1 MMRDH
6 YELEK
11 AVLRSDEAFTLYRVE
26 KASVEIEKHTFAV
39 PIKVEE
45 EKVGYVFVG
54 QGKLVVDAI
63 VETEEG
69 AFGKPIKRALS
80 EPFLMLG
87 NTEQTSQHFSPAS
100 YDDLKRGAVDERTVL
115 DGAQELLDRFSSKS
129 AVHGRADLCNHSGW
143 IFAFSNGENA
153 LDHLVSKGSELVYN
167 DKDLSF
173 VSKGNKSI
181 LRSSGRVVLSRHGK
195 SFVVDTPH
203 LPHPPHSCC

>member
-1 MMRDH
+1 MMHDH

-11 AVLRSDEAFTLYRVE
+11 TVLRSDEAFTLYRVE
-26 KASVEIEKHTFAV
+26 KASVEIEKNMFAV

-54 QGKLVVDAI
+54 QGKLLVDAI

-69 AFGKPIKRALS
+69 AFGKPIEHALN

-87 NTEQTSQHFSPAS
+87 DTEQTSQRFSPAS
-100 YDDLKRGAVDERTVL
+100 HDDLKKADVDETTLL
-115 DGAQELLDRFSSKS
+115 DRAQRLLDRFASKS
-129 AVHGRADLCNHSGW
+129 TAHGHADLGNHSGW

-167 DKDLSF
+167 AKDMSF
-173 VSKGNKSI
+173 VSKGNRSI
-181 LRSSGRVVLSRHGK
+181 LHSSGRVVLSRHGK
-195 SFVVDTPH
+195 PIVVNTPH
-203 LPHPPHSCC
+203 LPRPPHTCC

>member
-1 MMRDH
+1 MMHDH
-6 YELEK
+6 YELDK
-11 AVLRSDEAFTLYRVE
+11 AVLKSDEAFTLYRAE
-26 KASVEIEKHTFAV
+26 KASVEIEKNTFAV
-39 PIKVEE
+39 PIKVEG

-69 AFGKPIKRALS
+69 AFGKPIERALS

-87 NTEQTSQHFSPAS
+87 NTEQTSQHFNPAS
-100 YDDLKRGAVDERTVL
+100 HDDLKRAAVDERTL
-115 DGAQELLDRFSSKS
+115 LERAQGLLDRFSSKNT
-129 AVHGRADLCNHSGW
+129 VHGHADLCNHSGW

-167 DKDLSF
+167 AKDMSF

-181 LRSSGRVVLSRHGK
+181 LQSSGQVVLSRHGK
-195 SFVVDTPH
+195 PIVVNTPH
-203 LPHPPHSCC
+203 LPHPPYSCC

>member
-1 MMRDH
+1 MRDD
-6 YELEK
+6 YTLENT
-11 AVLRSDEAFTLYRVE
+11 VLKSDEAFTLYRAE
-26 KASVEIEKHTFAV
+26 KASVEIEKNAFAV

-69 AFGKPIKRALS
+69 AFGKPIERALN

-100 YDDLKRGAVDERTVL
+100 HDDLKKADVDEKTLL
-115 DGAQELLDRFSSKS
+115 DGAQGLLDRFSSKS
-129 AVHGRADLCNHSGW
+129 AVRGHEELDNHSGW

-167 DKDLSF
+167 AKDMSF
-173 VSKGNKSI
+173 VSKGDKSI
-181 LRSSGRVVLSRHGK
+181 LRSSEKVVLSNHGR
-195 SFVVDTPH
+195 SFVVNTSH
-203 LPHPPHSCC
+203 LPHHPHGCC

>member
-1 MMRDH
+1 MHDH

-11 AVLRSDEAFTLYRVE
+11 TVLMSDEAFTLYRVE
-26 KASVEIEKHTFAV
+26 KASVEIEKNTLAV
-39 PIKVEE
+39 PIKVEG

-69 AFGKPIKRALS
+69 AFGKPIERALS

-87 NTEQTSQHFSPAS
+87 NTEQTSQHFSSANH
-100 YDDLKRGAVDERTVL
+100 DDLKKAAVDERTLL
-115 DGAQELLDRFSSKS
+115 DGAQRLLDRFSFKS
-129 AVHGRADLCNHSGW
+129 TAHGHADLCNHSGW

-167 DKDLSF
+167 AKDMSF

-195 SFVVDTPH
+195 PIVVNTPH
-203 LPHPPHSCC
+203 LSHPPHSCC